1 MDQDNNL
8 GNGKVAFV
16 KLQTQYGEHL
26 KAYGEFKGRMEKE
39 FDMIK
44 ADVNMIKRRL
54 NIGSG
59 VVAAGFI
66 AMELWRTIN

>member
-16 KLQTQYGEHL
+16 KLQTQYTEHL
-26 KAYGEFKGRMEKE
+26 KAYADFKRRLEKE
-39 FDMIK
+39 MDTVK
-44 ADVNMIKRRL
+44 EDVSNIKRRL

-59 VVAAGFI
+59 VVAAAFI
-66 AMELWRTIN
+66 AMEFWRTIN